1 MVSSGAQGGP
11 SERHKFVCAVF
22 LFLAQIVKICSQLLH
37 WTVGAYITLSC
48 YYKLYIFSLK
58 ELRESRSAAAG
69 SPGSMMKLVEDYKAT
84 EFISIFQK
92 FKLAFNLLVGKPVQ
106 TIYIFVT

>member
-1 MVSSGAQGGP
+1 MFSG
-11 SERHKFVCAVF
+11 
-22 LFLAQIVKICSQLLH
+22 
-37 WTVGAYITLSC
+37 
-48 YYKLYIFSLK
+48 K

-92 FKLAFNLLVGKPVQ
+92 FKLAFNLLVKKNNILKYSNNILRPLGPL
-106 TIYIFVT
+106 

>member
-48 YYKLYIFSLK
+48 YYKLFFKGITRVPLCSRRIPRQYDEAGGGLQGHGVHQHLPEIQTGLQLTGEEKQYI
-58 ELRESRSAAAG
+58 
-69 SPGSMMKLVEDYKAT
+69 
-84 EFISIFQK
+84 
-92 FKLAFNLLVGKPVQ
+92 Q
-106 TIYIFVT
+106 TTY